1 MRIPFVAVA
10 LVASLAGAIPAKAD
24 PSITASQ
31 LGDIFCIGRLSTEM
45 APLETLL
52 TADLAKRIAD
62 AEAKNAAFVKA
73 RPGEKA
79 PLADGIPWQ
88 GNAAYARECEMVGM
102 SGTADVP
109 LAVIAYVY
117 DDPSQNFSDRLEL
130 NFVGGKL
137 RLDNVDYGKGGDL
150 KSALAATFKN

>member
-1 MRIPFVAVA
+1 
-10 LVASLAGAIPAKAD
+10 
-24 PSITASQ
+24 
-31 LGDIFCIGRLSTEM
+31 M

-52 TADLAKRIAD
+52 TADLAKRITD

-73 RPGEKA
+73 HPGEKA

-109 LAVIAYVY
+109 LAVIAYGY

-150 KSALAATFKN
+150 KSALAAAFKN